1 MKKFR
6 FLVLFISMALALSA
20 CGNKDRKVLARINDE
35 VITLE
40 EFNNDIERLPK
51 HYQDMIVGQKKK
63 FLDEII
69 KEELLYKEALK
80 SNIDKDTE
88 TQELIA
94 EARKKILV
102 SSLIKSRVDN
112 KAFLSEDD
120 LREYYDQHSE
130 EFMLPERWRASH
142 IVVDTPEEA
151 REIRE
156 KLNEGVSFEELA
168 ENRSKD
174 ATAKEG
180 GDIGYFSKGQLIPE
194 FQNACFEL
202 KIGQI
207 SDVVETPFG
216 YHVIKLTDKKNP
228 EVQEF
233 SSVKELIRKELER
246 TQKREL
252 LDELITD
259 LRNDAKI
266 TINEELIEE
275 TPEEKK

>member
-80 SNIDKDTE
+80 SNIDKDAE